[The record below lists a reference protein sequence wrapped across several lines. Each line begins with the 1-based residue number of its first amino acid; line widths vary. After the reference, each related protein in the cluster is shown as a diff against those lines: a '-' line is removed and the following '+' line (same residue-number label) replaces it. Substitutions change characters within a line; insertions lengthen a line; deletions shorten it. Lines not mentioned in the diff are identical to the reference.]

1 MRPGCSENGIKRVAD
16 FNQISNSQLGVTLQP
31 AAGEV
36 SEPRLCKVKFS
47 HNSQLGVI
55 GLIIRLVTLWL
66 IFNAALF
73 FCACGENE
81 PSEMTAVSEKADDI
95 FTAREWSVIQ
105 RLSPLSEAPPPNPTN
120 RVADNAEAARLGQ
133 MFFFDTR
140 FSKDGTVA
148 CATCHSPFHG
158 FADVE
163 ATSLG
168 TGRGTR
174 NAPTLLNAAYN
185 QWQFWDGRAD
195 TLWSQALSALEGET
209 EQAGTRLQY
218 AHLIRKS
225 YPAAYETVFGALPEL
240 EDTTRFPP
248 EGKPGDATFDRMS
261 EADQHAINTVF
272 ANIGKAIEAYER
284 LLISRNAP
292 FDRFVA
298 GDTTAISA
306 AAKRGLKTFIGK
318 GVCILCHD
326 TPTFTNNEFHNLG
339 VPQGTLPADPGRY
352 AGISLL
358 LADPFNGGGIYSDD
372 TTVAARILNFLEP
385 IQQHQGEFKTPTLR
399 NVALTA
405 PYFHTGE
412 FPTLASVIEFNNLG
426 GTGGNFVGQRE
437 RTLEPLQL
445 TEQEKTELVEFLET
459 LTGELPPA
467 SLLEKPN
474 LP

>member
-1 MRPGCSENGIKRVAD
+1 M
-16 FNQISNSQLGVTLQP
+16 
-31 AAGEV
+31 AAVPEQ
-36 SEPRLCKVKFS
+36 E
-47 HNSQLGVI
+47 
-55 GLIIRLVTLWL
+55 
-66 IFNAALF
+66 
-73 FCACGENE
+73 
-81 PSEMTAVSEKADDI
+81 DDI
-95 FTAREWSVIQ
+95 FTARQWGVIQ
-105 RLSPLSEAPPPNPTN
+105 RLSPLPEAPPPNPTN
-120 RVADNAEAARLGQ
+120 RVADNPEAAQLGQ
-133 MFFFDTR
+133 MFFFDAR

-168 TGRGTR
+168 AGRGTR

-185 QWQFWDGRAD
+185 KWQFWDGRAD
-195 TLWSQALSALEGET
+195 TLWSQALSALEGEA

-218 AHLIRKS
+218 AHLIHQ
-225 YPAAYETVFGALPEL
+225 YYEADYETVFGALPKL

-248 EGKPGDATFDRMS
+248 DGKPSDSTFESMS
-261 EADQHAINTVF
+261 EPDQHAVNTIF

-298 GDTTAISA
+298 GDTEAISLQ
-306 AAKRGLKTFIGK
+306 AKRGLKTFIGK

-326 TPTFTNNEFHNLG
+326 TPTFTDDEFHNLG
-339 VPQGTLPADPGRY
+339 VPQGTLPEDTGRY
-352 AGISLL
+352 DGISLL
-358 LADPFNGGGIYSDD
+358 LSDPFNGGGIYSDD
-372 TTVAARILNFLEP
+372 TAVATRILNFLEP
-385 IQQHQGEFKTPTLR
+385 IPRHQGEFKTPTLR

-412 FPTLASVIEFNNLG
+412 FPTLASVIEFNNIG

-437 RTLEPLQL
+437 GTLEPLGL
-445 TEQEKTELVEFLET
+445 SEQEKTDLIEFLET

-467 SLLEKPN
+467 HLLTKPD

>member
-1 MRPGCSENGIKRVAD
+1 M
-16 FNQISNSQLGVTLQP
+16 
-31 AAGEV
+31 AAVPEQG
-36 SEPRLCKVKFS
+36 
-47 HNSQLGVI
+47 
-55 GLIIRLVTLWL
+55 
-66 IFNAALF
+66 
-73 FCACGENE
+73 
-81 PSEMTAVSEKADDI
+81 DDI
-95 FTAREWSVIQ
+95 FTAREWGVIQ
-105 RLSPLSEAPPPNPTN
+105 RLSPLPEAPPPNPTN
-120 RVADNAEAARLGQ
+120 RVADNPEAAQLGQ
-133 MFFFDTR
+133 MFFFDAR

-168 TGRGTR
+168 AGRGTR

-185 QWQFWDGRAD
+185 KWQFWDGRAD
-195 TLWSQALSALEGET
+195 TLWSQALSALEGEA

-218 AHLIRKS
+218 VHLIHQ
-225 YPAAYETVFGALPEL
+225 YYAADYETVFGALPKL
-240 EDTTRFPP
+240 EDTTRFPAD
-248 EGKPGDATFDRMS
+248 GKPGDSTFESMS
-261 EADQHAINTVF
+261 EADQHAVNTIF

-284 LLISRNAP
+284 LLISRDAP
-292 FDRFVA
+292 FDHFVA
-298 GDTTAISA
+298 GDTEAISLE
-306 AAKRGLKTFIGK
+306 AKRGLKTFIGK

-326 TPTFTNNEFHNLG
+326 TPTFTDDEFHNLG
-339 VPQGTLPADPGRY
+339 IPQGTLPEDTGRY

-372 TTVAARILNFLEP
+372 TAVATRILNFLEP
-385 IQQHQGEFKTPTLR
+385 IPRHQGEFKTPTLR

-412 FPTLASVIEFNNLG
+412 FPTLASVIEFNNIG

-437 RTLEPLQL
+437 GTLEPLGL
-445 TEQEKTELVEFLET
+445 SEQEKTDLIEFLET

-467 SLLEKPN
+467 HLLTKPD

>member
-1 MRPGCSENGIKRVAD
+1 MS
-16 FNQISNSQLGVTLQP
+16 
-31 AAGEV
+31 
-36 SEPRLCKVKFS
+36 
-47 HNSQLGVI
+47 
-55 GLIIRLVTLWL
+55 IRLVTVWI
-66 IFNAALF
+66 IFSCALSLF
-73 FCACGENE
+73 GCSEDE
-81 PSEMTAVSEKADDI
+81 PSEMTVASEKKDDI

-105 RLSPLSEAPPPNPTN
+105 SLSPLPETPPPNPTN
-120 RVADNAEAARLGQ
+120 RVADDPEAAQLGQ
-133 MFFFDTR
+133 MFFFDAR

-163 ATSLG
+163 STSLG
-168 TGRGTR
+168 AGRGTR

-185 QWQFWDGRAD
+185 KWQFWDGRAD

-218 AHLIRKS
+218 AHLIHQH
-225 YPAAYETVFGALPEL
+225 YAVDYETVFGELPEL
-240 EDTTRFPP
+240 ADTTRFPSD
-248 EGKPGDATFDRMS
+248 GKPGDATFNSMS
-261 EADQHAINTVF
+261 EIDQHAVNIVF

-284 LLISRNAP
+284 LLVSRDAP
-292 FDRFVA
+292 FDRYVA
-298 GDTTAISA
+298 GNTEAISPE
-306 AAKRGLKTFIGK
+306 AKRGLKTFIGK

-326 TPTFTNNEFHNLG
+326 TPTFTDNEFHNLG
-339 VPQGTLPADPGRY
+339 VPQGTLPEDIGRY
-352 AGISLL
+352 AGISML

-372 TTVAARILNFLEP
+372 PTVATRILNFLEP

-412 FPTLASVIEFNNLG
+412 LPTLESVIEFNNVG

-437 RTLEPLQL
+437 RTLEPLGL
-445 TEQEKTELVEFLET
+445 SKEEKSELVEFLET

-467 SLLEKPN
+467 HLLTKPN

>member
-1 MRPGCSENGIKRVAD
+1 M
-16 FNQISNSQLGVTLQP
+16 
-31 AAGEV
+31 
-36 SEPRLCKVKFS
+36 
-47 HNSQLGVI
+47 
-55 GLIIRLVTLWL
+55 
-66 IFNAALF
+66 
-73 FCACGENE
+73 
-81 PSEMTAVSEKADDI
+81 
-95 FTAREWSVIQ
+95 IQ
-105 RLSPLSEAPPPNPTN
+105 RLSPLPEAPPPNPTN
-120 RVADNAEAARLGQ
+120 RVADNPEAAQLGQ

-168 TGRGTR
+168 AGRGTR

-195 TLWSQALSALEGET
+195 TLWSQALGALEGEA

-218 AHLIRKS
+218 AHLIHRH
-225 YPAAYETVFGALPEL
+225 YAADYDKVFGELPEL
-240 EDTTRFPP
+240 EDTTRFPVD
-248 EGKPGDATFDRMS
+248 GKPGDSAFDRMS
-261 EADQHAINTVF
+261 AADQHAVNIVF

-298 GDTTAISA
+298 GDTEALSLE
-306 AAKRGLKTFIGK
+306 AKRGLKIFIGK

-326 TPTFTNNEFHNLG
+326 TPSFTNNEFHNLG
-339 VPQGTLPADPGRY
+339 VPQGELPEDLGRF
-352 AGISLL
+352 AGISELL
-358 LADPFNGGGIYSDD
+358 VNPFNGGGIYSDD
-372 TTVAARILNFLEP
+372 TAVASRILNFLEP
-385 IQQHQGEFKTPTLR
+385 IPQHKGEFKTPTLR

-412 FPTLASVIEFNNLG
+412 FPTLESVIEFNNIG

-437 RTLEPLQL
+437 GTLEPLGL
-445 TEQEKTELVEFLET
+445 SEQEKVDLIEFLET
-459 LTGELPPA
+459 LTGESPPA
-467 SLLEKPN
+467 HLLIKPN